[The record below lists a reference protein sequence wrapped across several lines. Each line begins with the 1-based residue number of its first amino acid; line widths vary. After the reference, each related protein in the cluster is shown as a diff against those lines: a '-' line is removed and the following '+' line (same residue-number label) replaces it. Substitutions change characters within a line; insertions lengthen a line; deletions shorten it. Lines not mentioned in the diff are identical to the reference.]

1 MGTLFIVSTPI
12 GNLGDIT
19 LRGLKVLSKVDLIAA
34 EDTRKTGRLLK
45 HHQIKK
51 PSLLAYYEAVE
62 KKRLPQLI
70 NLLKEGKK
78 IALVTNAGTPII
90 SDPGF
95 NLVREC
101 LNQAIEIETIPG
113 PSAILAA
120 LSISGLPPDKFLFLG
135 FLPKKEGKRKKLL
148 DDLAVSQ
155 KKLKTTILFFE
166 SPYRL
171 VKSLICLKEVFGDVQ
186 LVICRELT
194 KLHQEIRREKV
205 SQAIAHFEKVKPK
218 GELTLL
224 FRIPQE

>member
-1 MGTLFIVSTPI
+1 MSTPI
-12 GNLGDIT
+12 GNLADIT
-19 LRGLKVLSKVDLIAA
+19 LRALKILSEVDLIAA
-34 EDTRKTGRLLK
+34 EDTRKTGHLLK

-62 KKRLPQLI
+62 RKRLPQLI

-78 IALVTNAGTPII
+78 IALVTNAGTPTI

-101 LNQAIEIETIPG
+101 LNQGIEIETIPG

-120 LSISGLPPDKFLFLG
+120 LSISGLPPDKFIFLG
-135 FLPKKEGKRKKLL
+135 FLPKKAGKRKKLL
-148 DDLAVSQ
+148 SDLAVSQ
-155 KKLKTTILFFE
+155 KKPRATIIFFE
-166 SPYRL
+166 SPHRL
-171 VKSLICLKEVFGDVQ
+171 IKSLTCLQEVFGDIQ

-194 KLHQEIRREKV
+194 KIHQETRREKV
-205 SQAIAHFEKVKPK
+205 SQAIAHFEKRKPK

-224 FRIPQE
+224 FRIPPE